1 MEGARKTMMY
11 IERWWGEY
19 IGGTDDT
26 FTLIDYFVN
35 REFELDI
42 PTEINVKNIF
52 QDFQLNNAREIKDL
66 RQTKDIYFIREK
78 GFFQDIG
85 CVINLLMDIT
95 AIILEC
101 QKNGKVHLAD
111 LAGGIMDKN
120 AVISLKVEK
129 EELALLRGILDD
141 FIHHPLS
148 YDLAEFCPEDDMREI
163 AKQCKEIITE
173 LNM

>member
-1 MEGARKTMMY
+1 MMY

-26 FTLIDYFVN
+26 CTLIDYFVN

-101 QKNGKVHLAD
+101 LKNGKVHLTD

-120 AVISLKVEK
+120 AVFSLKVEK
-129 EELALLRGILDD
+129 EELALLRRILDD

-148 YDLAEFCPEDDMREI
+148 YDLAEFCPEDDMKEI

>member
-1 MEGARKTMMY
+1 MMY

-26 FTLIDYFVN
+26 YTLIDYFVS

-42 PTEINVKNIF
+42 PAEINVKNILR
-52 QDFQLNNAREIKDL
+52 DFQLTNAWEIKDL
-66 RQTKDIYFIREK
+66 RQTKDIYFINDNGHRH
-78 GFFQDIG
+78 DIG
-85 CVINLLMDIT
+85 CAINLLMDVT

-101 QKNGKVHLAD
+101 QKNGKVHLTD
-111 LAGGIMDKN
+111 LDGGIMDKD
-120 AVISLKVEK
+120 AVISLKAEK
-129 EELALLRGILDD
+129 EELALLKKMLGD

-148 YDLAEFCPEDDMREI
+148 YDLAELCPEDDMSEI
-163 AKQCKEIITE
+163 AKQCKEIMTE

>member
-1 MEGARKTMMY
+1 MEGARKAMMY

-26 FTLIDYFVN
+26 CTLIAYFVN

-66 RQTKDIYFIREK
+66 RHTKDIYFIREK

-85 CVINLLMDIT
+85 CVINLMMDIT

-101 QKNGKVHLAD
+101 QKNGKVHLTD